1 METAFSERAA
11 GAAAGNLHA
20 GSIPF
25 GIYGLSHTPADAM
38 GSGAVYALDADISA
52 LRLPVV
58 SSCIAEALAAGV
70 PCTLVIRSK
79 PNSYLHQLNTPV
91 KFDVAGEIARRHLNV
106 LVMQD
111 EFQKKMFQAGPQR
124 MLDELTHFGV
134 PDRSLVVFEHA
145 GELLNLYDAKLAQS
159 QIEAITAWCER
170 HHSVALLVFSSVHGR
185 DIVPPEAL
193 LDGMAGLARL
203 EQAETGLRVRFPY
216 WQSGGALITGL
227 TAQLNLDAEGRFI
240 ASAQADEAAP
250 AHVAIEPR
258 SLGAAF
264 GGLRGRAREHAAV
277 EPVDPQPEHATAR
290 PFPRP
295 PAPVADVRQVE
306 PRDVEPRGNVVSV
319 AKPRAGAPLTR
330 ARRSVSSDLAKSQQ
344 SPP

>member
-1 METAFSERAA
+1 MDTVFSQREAGAA
-11 GAAAGNLHA
+11 GANLHA
-20 GSIPF
+20 SSVPF

-38 GSGAVYALDADISA
+38 ESGAVYALDADISA

-70 PCTLVIRSK
+70 PCTLVVRSK
-79 PNSYLHQLNTPV
+79 PDSYLHQLNTPV

-111 EFQKKMFQAGPQR
+111 ELQKKMFQAGPQR

-159 QIEAITAWCER
+159 QIEAITDWCQR

-216 WQSGGALITGL
+216 WQSGGALTTGL

-240 ASAQADEAAP
+240 ARDEAAP
-250 AHVAIEPR
+250 AHVAIEAR
-258 SLGAAF
+258 SLAAAF
-264 GGLRGRAREHAAV
+264 GGVRGRAREHAAV

-290 PFPRP
+290 PFPRAT
-295 PAPVADVRQVE
+295 APVADLRHVE
-306 PRDVEPRGNVVSV
+306 PRDVEPRGNATSV

-330 ARRSVSSDLAKSQQ
+330 ARRSLSSDLAKSQQ
-344 SPP
+344 STP

>member
-1 METAFSERAA
+1 METAFSDREA
-11 GAAAGNLHA
+11 GAVAGNLHA
-20 GSIPF
+20 SSIPF
-25 GIYGLSHTPADAM
+25 GIYGLSHTPANAM
-38 GSGAVYALDADISA
+38 ESGAVYALDADISA

-79 PNSYLHQLNTPV
+79 PDSYLRQLNTPV

-145 GELLNLYDAKLAQS
+145 GDLLNLYDAKLAQA
-159 QIEAITAWCER
+159 QIEAISAWCER
-170 HHSVALLVFSSVHGR
+170 HRSVALLVFSSIHGR
-185 DIVPPEAL
+185 DVVPPEAL

-203 EQAETGLRVRFPY
+203 EQADTGLRVRFPY
-216 WQSGGALITGL
+216 WQSGGALTTGL
-227 TAQLNLDAEGRFI
+227 SAQLNLDTEGRFI
-240 ASAQADEAAP
+240 ASAPADEAAP

-258 SLGAAF
+258 SLAATL
-264 GGLRGRAREHAAV
+264 GGLRGRIREHAVEAV
-277 EPVDPQPEHATAR
+277 EPQPEPAAAR
-290 PFPRP
+290 PLPRTS
-295 PAPVADVRQVE
+295 ASVADARNVE
-306 PRDVEPRGNVVSV
+306 PRDVEPRGTLPPV
-319 AKPRAGAPLTR
+319 AKPRSVAPLTR
-330 ARRSVSSDLAKSQQ
+330 ARRSVSPELAKSQQ
-344 SPP
+344 TTP